1 MAALYGHRWTSNY
14 GTRDDGD
21 TWLHAL
27 RGVTP
32 GQLADGIRSC
42 VNRAAERRRVG
53 DEDWPPTAG
62 EFRAMCEEPV
72 VASGMARDRRAQRL
86 FRRALPAPPPDPA
99 VVERELSRMKG
110 LLS

>member
-1 MAALYGHRWTSNY
+1 MGSLYGHRWASSY
-14 GTRDDGD
+14 GTHDADD

-27 RGVTP
+27 RGLTAE
-32 GQLADGIRSC
+32 QLADGLRSC
-42 VNRAAERRRVG
+42 VERAKERRRASG
-53 DEDWPPTAG
+53 EDWPPTAG

-86 FRRALPAPPPDPA
+86 FRRALAAPPPDPA